1 MEQTELFEIPHDT
14 HRPKVYYYRC
24 GEGLIFK
31 DGWRYFSF
39 QLVQTKAN
47 VQRKARERR
56 RSGQRNRRKR
66 NP

>member
-1 MEQTELFEIPHDT
+1 MEQTELFEIPNDP

-39 QLVQTKAN
+39 ELVETETN
-47 VQRKARERR
+47 VAKKARGRR
-56 RSGQRNRRKR
+56 NRTQRNRGKR
-66 NP
+66 NR